1 MRILVTGAG
10 RGGSSLTREVVK
22 GLNIVKWYP
31 VIGEEDRSFFN
42 YIDLPENYGTKLTT
56 EEFYRGNITDMM
68 KKYEDLHLIFSFRN
82 PIDQCMS
89 KIVRGQPRS
98 KGGDGS
104 EELAPDATVWGAIK
118 AVKLG
123 LNLGKEMHL
132 KFPERVHF
140 MDMESL
146 ILYPR
151 SAVTSIAQFLK
162 FNLKNIPSRADNFY
176 KYNTNQYQIK
186 RYGSKL
192 DKSQIDIHKR
202 WDTAYDGYFRKRKK
216 DIDTIWEA
224 FK

>member
-31 VIGEEDRSFFN
+31 VIGEEDRSFLN
-42 YIDLPENYGTKLTT
+42 YVDLPENYGTKLTT
-56 EEFYRGNITDMM
+56 EEFYRGNITYTM

-104 EELAPDATVWGAIK
+104 NELAPDATVWGAIK
-118 AVKLG
+118 AVRLA
-123 LNLGKEMHL
+123 LNLGREMHL
-132 KFPERVHF
+132 KFPKRVYF
-140 MDMESL
+140 VNMENL
-146 ILYPR
+146 ILCPLSTALR
-151 SAVTSIAQFLK
+151 IASFLGA
-162 FNLKNIPSRADNFY
+162 NLTEMALDFY
-176 KYNTNQYQIK
+176 KHNTNAYQK
-186 RYGSKL
+186 NRYGDVL

-202 WDTAYDGYFRKRKK
+202 WDTAYNGYFRKRKK
-216 DIDTIWEA
+216 DIDTIREA